1 MYFVATFTAEL
12 YGEKVTVSTH
22 INPELAT
29 CPDYKEFIRRDLKLK
44 LGQAIVEH
52 LEAQG
57 RTVYREEK
65 VSP

>member
-12 YGEKVTVSTH
+12 YGERVTVRT
-22 INPELAT
+22 PVDADLAT
-29 CPDYKEFIRRDLKLK
+29 YPDYKEFIRRDLKLK

-57 RTVYREEK
+57 RAVYREEK